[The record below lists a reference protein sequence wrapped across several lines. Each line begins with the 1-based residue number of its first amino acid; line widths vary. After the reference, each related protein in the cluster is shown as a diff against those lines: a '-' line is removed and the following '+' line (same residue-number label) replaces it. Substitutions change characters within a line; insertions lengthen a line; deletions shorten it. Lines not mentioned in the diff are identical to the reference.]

1 MVALVM
7 RPRWHNDHE
16 LLAAVAVKIHAD
28 NATRYRALFAEKA
41 ITRAA
46 AIEAVRVTFTV
57 ACSWRAIAALAP
69 AGEWIDD
76 PDLGGAWP
84 YERRQML
91 SDAAEVARRAADAMP
106 NCFETVG
113 FADAVDT
120 LVWWETASPPAR
132 LIADTNMQCRRE
144 AAMRPPARPRERRTP
159 PTRPAPIAAPP
170 IANPPAPRAVQ
181 TTLFGVAA

>member
-1 MVALVM
+1 M

-16 LLAAVAVKIHAD
+16 LLAAVAVKIHDD
-28 NATRYRALFAEKA
+28 NATRYRALFAEEA

-46 AIEAVRVTFTV
+46 AIEAVRVTFAV

-91 SDAAEVARRAADAMP
+91 NDAAEVARHAADAMP
-106 NCFETVG
+106 HCFETVG

-132 LIADTNMQCRRE
+132 LIADTNMQLRRE
-144 AAMRPPARPRERRTP
+144 AAMRTSHARPRERRTP

-170 IANPPAPRAVQ
+170 ITNAPAPRVVQ